1 MVQSL
6 SMFSMVALD
15 PSVMS
20 KYLPIYKMPFRT
32 PLERFICL
40 SVITMVELE
49 IGEVFI
55 R

>member
-1 MVQSL
+1 
-6 SMFSMVALD
+6 MFSMVAID